1 VRFHNYGISALARFE
16 THLPAGR
23 HAGNKCLSI
32 AASGTAI
39 ALAFAR
45 RTPMRSSAIL
55 RTALF
60 LTASVAAF
68 AQPGEIRSGTN
79 ISVRTNESID
89 VRNSTDG
96 RIYTGVVDR
105 DVLDANGNVAI
116 PRGSNAELI
125 VRNVG
130 KRDLVLDMESVN
142 VNGHRYVVSTND
154 ITRTGG
160 KQGLGEN
167 KRTAKYVGGGAVLGT
182 IIGAIAGGGK
192 GAAIGAAAGAASG
205 AGAQVLTRG
214 GAVRVPAESVLTFRL
229 DQPLFVG
236 GADNG
241 YTRKGRHYH
250 YR

>member
-1 VRFHNYGISALARFE
+1 MKRNAVLLG
-16 THLPAGR
+16 
-23 HAGNKCLSI
+23 
-32 AASGTAI
+32 
-39 ALAFAR
+39 
-45 RTPMRSSAIL
+45 
-55 RTALF
+55 LF
-60 LTASVAAF
+60 LSATLAAF
-68 AQPGEIRSGTN
+68 AQNGDVPVGAN

-116 PRGSNAELI
+116 PRGANAELI

-130 KRDLVLDMESVN
+130 SRELALDLESVN
-142 VNGHRYVVSTND
+142 VNGRRYVVSTND
-154 ITRTGG
+154 VTQTGR
-160 KQGLGEN
+160 KQGIGEN

-229 DQPLFVG
+229 DQPLYVG
-236 GADNG
+236 GTDSG
-241 YTRKGRHYH
+241 YTRNGRHYH
-250 YR
+250 YNR